1 MINYFPYQ
9 FKNIIIQLKSMKIFI
24 DTADIDEIK
33 EAMSWGIVDGVTTN
47 PSLIKKSSGKKE
59 MEEYIKEICRIAGRG
74 RDVSLEVIS
83 LDADSMV
90 REAKILYDK
99 FNSVA
104 GNVVIKIP
112 ICSAL
117 DEADKNRYEGLKALS
132 MLSKEN
138 IPTNATLVMKPEQAI
153 LAAKNGAKYV
163 SPFAGRL
170 DDLLRD
176 RAKIYGQFKDYKKED
191 YFPFEGVKIND
202 KIIDDNGIIS
212 GVDLV
217 REIVKIY
224 KNYNFKT
231 EVIAASIRNSRQVR
245 EIASTGVHIATV
257 PFYVLKEMVYHQ
269 KTAEGIKKFLDD
281 VVPEY
286 RKLFE

>member
-1 MINYFPYQ
+1 
-9 FKNIIIQLKSMKIFI
+9 MKIFI
-24 DTADIDEIK
+24 DTADIDEIR
-33 EAMSWGIVDGVTTN
+33 EAISWGIVDGVTTN
-47 PSLIKKSSGKKE
+47 PSLIKKSSEKTRME
-59 MEEYIKEICRIAGRG
+59 MEQYIKDICKIAGRG

-90 REAKILYDK
+90 KEAKTLYNK

-112 ICSAL
+112 ISSSINK
-117 DEADKNRYEGLKALS
+117 DDKNSYEGLKALS

-163 SPFAGRL
+163 SPFAGRI
-170 DDLLRD
+170 DDLLRN
-176 RAKIYGQFKDYKKED
+176 RARVYDERYKEYKKED
-191 YFPFEGVKIND
+191 YFPHEGIKINEN
-202 KIIDDNGIIS
+202 IIDDNGIVS

-217 REIVKIY
+217 KEIVKIY
-224 KNYNFKT
+224 KNYNYKT
-231 EVIAASIRNSRQVR
+231 EIIAASIRNSRQVR
-245 EIASTGVHIATV
+245 EIALTGVHIATI

-269 KTAEGIKKFLDD
+269 KTAEGIKKFSDD